1 MVFIKCGF
9 LKTFERHLQAFV
21 MKENAKCSFFP
32 CTFNAMGK
40 KTNEIDHEDQNDLFE
55 NIKIVDLM
63 SKCFSEGGASK
74 EASMCASSKEVFWQP
89 S

>member
-40 KTNEIDHEDQNDLFE
+40 KTNEIDHED
-55 NIKIVDLM
+55 
-63 SKCFSEGGASK
+63 
-74 EASMCASSKEVFWQP
+74 
-89 S
+89 